1 MKSFQFHFDPDGEW
15 QSFCDSASFRKVES
29 VAKSILIQV
38 FTSQFDRGHYE
49 DVGRALRQR
58 FPTACLIGT
67 TSGGEILKGQVSFG
81 KTVVSVSFF
90 ARTEVHQTFLEKEES
105 TDNGAAPPVPSDDH
119 KLGQRLAEQ
128 LARPSTKA
136 MILIGCPGPI
146 DIGQMLDGVFASR
159 PDLLVSGG
167 SAACTMTG
175 GTPMVFD
182 GEHVSDHGLCG
193 VGLSGDDLEVNHYW
207 HLSWHSIGKV
217 MTVTRADGLRL
228 YELDGIPAQ
237 DMYRRYFGEDI
248 VDNFYQ
254 RVQGFPLIASRDDIM
269 VARVPHTRLSDGSLL
284 FGAELRN
291 GDRVRFGFGHVP
303 MIVNSNEAILRQI
316 VARPVE
322 SIFVYSCAIRRAFMQ
337 DAAEIETKPLQAF
350 APTAGFFTFGE
361 YFYTPQRIEHLN
373 ATMVVLALS
382 ERCSGD
388 DPPEIHEPCQRR
400 SDDVTR
406 LAPHI
411 TDPASR
417 MYMTTLSSLTNLVNA
432 VTGELE
438 DSNRQLTATLK
449 LVEEERA
456 KSDRLLRNILPADVA
471 TELKEQGYTRPRLY
485 DRVTVLFTD
494 IKGFTHLAERL
505 TPEEIIA
512 ELDRCFLR
520 FDEICEQFGLERIK
534 TIGDAYMAAGGV
546 PNANQSNPFDVVSAA
561 IEMQRFMAS
570 LNAEKTRAGIPNW
583 AIRIGVHTGP
593 VVAGVVGKR
602 KFAYDIW
609 GDAVNIAARM
619 EQHGEIERV
628 NISGETYRLIREDP
642 RFRFDYRGRIHA
654 KNKGEVDMYFVDK
667 D

>member
-1 MKSFQFHFDPDGEW
+1 MKSFLFQFDPDGEW
-15 QSFCDSASFRKVES
+15 LSFCDSDSFRKVES
-29 VAKSILIQV
+29 VAKSTLIQV
-38 FTSQFDRGHYE
+38 FTSQFERGHYE
-49 DVGRALRQR
+49 DVARRLRQR
-58 FPTACLIGT
+58 FPKACLIGT
-67 TSGGEILKGQVSFG
+67 TTGGEILKGQVSFG

-90 ARTEVHQTFLEKEES
+90 AHTEVTQAFLEKEDGVEA
-105 TDNGAAPPVPSDDH
+105 GAEANADH
-119 KLGQRLAEQ
+119 LLGKRLADQ
-128 LARPSTKA
+128 LARPDTKVL
-136 MILIGCPGPI
+136 ILIGCPEPI
-146 DIGQMLDGVFASR
+146 DIGQMLDGVFSAR
-159 PDLLVSGG
+159 PQLVVSGG
-167 SAACTMTG
+167 SAATAMTG

-182 GEHVSDHGLCG
+182 GEQASARGLIG
-193 VGLSGDDLEVNHYW
+193 VALSGDELEVNHYW
-207 HLSWHSIGKV
+207 HLSWQCIGKA
-217 MTVTRADGLRL
+217 MTVTRAEGLRL

-248 VDNFYQ
+248 VENFYQ
-254 RVQGFPLIASRDDIM
+254 RVQGFPLIADRDDLM
-269 VARVPHTRLSDGSLL
+269 VARVPHSRLPDGSLL
-284 FGAELRN
+284 FGAELKN

-316 VARPVE
+316 VAHPVE

-361 YFYTPQRIEHLN
+361 YFHTPRRIEHLN

-382 ERCSGD
+382 ERCKGN

-400 SDDVTR
+400 SEDVTK

-411 TDPASR
+411 TDPAAKL
-417 MYMTTLSSLTNLVNA
+417 YMSTLSSLTNLVNA

-438 DSNRQLTATLK
+438 DSNRQLAATLK

-456 KSDRLLRNILPADVA
+456 KSDRLLRNILPTDVA

-485 DRVTVLFTD
+485 ERVTVLFTD

-546 PNANQSNPFDVVSAA
+546 PNANQSNPLDVVCAA
-561 IEMQRFMAS
+561 IEMQRFMTS

-583 AIRIGVHTGP
+583 SIRIGIHTGP

-619 EQHGEIERV
+619 EQHGEVERV
-628 NISGETYRLIREDP
+628 NISGETHRLISDDP
-642 RFRFDYRGRIHA
+642 RFRFEYRGRIYA
-654 KNKGEVDMYFVDK
+654 KNKGEVDMYFVDE
-667 D
+667 